1 MSKSRVWISRASIVL
16 LAALCASGVSASGF
30 SIYEQGAKASGIA
43 GAFTAIADDASANW
57 YNPAALVWLEGRQFQ
72 VGGNLITVGGD
83 TEIDVLDPSFGVF
96 TPTTFEPESSIET
109 PIHLYYS
116 QKINPN
122 IAWGIGVTTPFGLV
136 TEWQERPI
144 TFSARK
150 SELTTFVVNPN
161 VAFRLTENWSVAVGV
176 DYIFADVGEFSRE
189 VPIDL
194 DGNPL
199 NGFEIIGGSNLTGD
213 GDDFGWNVAVSYRT
227 EMSSFG
233 FMYRSELS
241 PEIEGDISYSNFGP
255 LSPFFLNSPGSTTLN
270 LPAQAAVG
278 IGFQLTNS
286 IQLAIDVAWAEWSN
300 FESIDVDIDNE
311 TVFSR
316 DFELIEDWD
325 DTFSYRIGLLWE
337 TSAQSEWRFGA
348 VLDESPV
355 PEETLRPSI
364 PDAERIGATIGY
376 GYTGQ
381 SSTVD
386 FYYMALFFDDIT
398 AIPGEE
404 GVIAGAYESFAHL
417 AGVSVNF
424 RF

>member
-1 MSKSRVWISRASIVL
+1 MSKPWISRALIAL
-16 LAALCASGVSASGF
+16 LAALCATGVSASGF

-57 YNPAALVWLEGRQFQ
+57 YNPAALVWMEGRQFQ
-72 VGGNLITVGGD
+72 IGGNLITVGGE
-83 TEIDVLDPSFGVF
+83 TELDVLDPAFGVF

-109 PIHLYYS
+109 PVHAYYTHKVS
-116 QKINPN
+116 PN
-122 IAWGIGVTTPFGLV
+122 IAWGIGLTTPFGLV
-136 TEWQERPI
+136 TEWQQQPI

-150 SELTTFVVNPN
+150 SELTTIVLNPN
-161 VAFRLTENWSVAVGV
+161 VAFRLTENWSVAIGV
-176 DYIFADVGEFSRE
+176 DYMFADVGEFSRQ

-199 NGFEIIGGSNLTGD
+199 NGFEIIGDSNLTGD
-213 GDDFGWNVAVSYRT
+213 GDDFGWNFAVSYRT
-227 EMSSFG
+227 EFSSFG

-241 PEIEGDISYSNFGP
+241 PEIEGSIDYENFGP
-255 LSPFFLNSPGSTTLN
+255 LAPFFLDSPGSTPLN

-286 IQLAIDVAWAEWSN
+286 VQIAIDVAWAEWSN

-316 DFELIEDWD
+316 DFEILEDWD

-337 TSAQSEWRFGA
+337 TSPQSEWRFGA

-364 PDAERIGATIGY
+364 PDAERTGLTIGY
-376 GYTGQ
+376 GHTGQ
-381 SSTVD
+381 RSTVD

-398 AIPGEE
+398 AISGEE
-404 GVIAGAYESFAHL
+404 GVIAGTYESFAHL
-417 AGVSVNF
+417 AGLSVNF